1 MTASGGPP
9 PGGPPP
15 QGPPPQGP
23 PPPYGYPPGPP
34 VVERTVMPVIG
45 GILIIV
51 GAFMGI
57 AIGAMFMVGTAWLMP
72 VDITGL
78 SAMFFVCGIVYLL
91 ISILALFGGVMAVQ
105 RKAFGFA
112 IIGGILSMLF
122 GGFIFGLIGLILVA
136 ISRKE
141 FA

>member
-1 MTASGGPP
+1 
-9 PGGPPP
+9 
-15 QGPPPQGP
+15 
-23 PPPYGYPPGPP
+23 
-34 VVERTVMPVIG
+34 MPVIG

-51 GAFMGI
+51 GAFFGI
-57 AIGAMFMVGTAWLMP
+57 AIGAMFIVGTAWLMP
-72 VDITGL
+72 LDISGL
-78 SAMFFVCGIVYLL
+78 SALFVVCGVVYLL
-91 ISILALFGGVMAVQ
+91 ISVLALIGGIMAVQ

-112 IIGGILSMLF
+112 IIGGILAMLF